1 MCMEIGLQWVRIS
14 LRGYGGEAPSG
25 VAFLD
30 IVGLEPERVALAT
43 QSDSAWRSANV
54 ELFSVNMAELGTFD
68 EPSEEF
74 AARVDRGFL
83 DAAEWLGSRPPGAF
97 DRWRDQGR
105 MADIFIGGWL
115 LNEQF
120 DIVLPTL
127 FLTACGRA
135 GLPIH
140 ICTND

>member
-1 MCMEIGLQWVRIS
+1 VCIETGLRWVRVS
-14 LRGYGGEAPSG
+14 LRGYGGEAQSG
-25 VAFLD
+25 TAFFD
-30 IVGLEPERVALAT
+30 VVGLEPERAALAT

-54 ELFSVNMAELGTFD
+54 ELFAVDMAEVGTFD

-83 DAAEWLGSRPPGAF
+83 SAAEWLGSRPPGAF
-97 DRWRDQGR
+97 DRWRGQGR
-105 MADIFIGGWL
+105 KADIFIGGWL
-115 LNEQF
+115 LNEQI
-120 DIVLPTL
+120 DIVLPAL